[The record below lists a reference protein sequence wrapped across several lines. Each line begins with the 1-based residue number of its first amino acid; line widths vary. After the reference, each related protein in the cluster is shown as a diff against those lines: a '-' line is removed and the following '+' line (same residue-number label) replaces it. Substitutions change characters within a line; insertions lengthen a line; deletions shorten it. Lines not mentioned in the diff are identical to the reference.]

1 MKRSKALNL
10 IANQL
15 DFLNDKFE
23 GSKDNFTE
31 QEIKNADVILT
42 TLESA
47 GMYPPQV
54 LIPGKWQHRGSDMF
68 WEKEN
73 E

>member
-1 MKRSKALNL
+1 MKRSKVLNL

-23 GSKDNFTE
+23 GARDNFTKAE
-31 QEIKNADVILT
+31 LSNADVILT

-47 GMYPPQV
+47 GMLPPYTYTSPD
-54 LIPGKWQHRGSDMF
+54 IPE
-68 WEKEN
+68 WETED